1 MIRRGKDQIRALKI
15 QNRMLLE
22 QITALKMAAA
32 IEGFRIEHQGVSKRI
47 YQGKPRELA
56 TGQLILPLPKGWIV
70 DTNSSTA
77 CFTIER
83 HGQKYAEISVIRLE
97 G

>member
-1 MIRRGKDQIRALKI
+1 MVRKGKDQIRALKI

-32 IEGFRIEHQGVSKRI
+32 IEGFRIEHQGVSNRVH
-47 YQGKPRELA
+47 QGKTREFA

-70 DTNSSTA
+70 DTSHSTG

-83 HGQKYAEISVIRLE
+83 HGQKYAEILVIKLE
-97 G
+97 E

>member
-1 MIRRGKDQIRALKI
+1 MVRKGKDQIRALKI

-32 IEGFRIEHQGVSKRI
+32 IEGFRIEHQGMSSRM
-47 YQGKPRELA
+47 YQGKPIELA
-56 TGQLILPLPKGWIV
+56 TGQLILPLPKGWII
-70 DTNSSTA
+70 DTTHSSG
-77 CFTIER
+77 CYTIKR
-83 HGQKYAEISVIRLE
+83 YGQTYAELPVIKLE